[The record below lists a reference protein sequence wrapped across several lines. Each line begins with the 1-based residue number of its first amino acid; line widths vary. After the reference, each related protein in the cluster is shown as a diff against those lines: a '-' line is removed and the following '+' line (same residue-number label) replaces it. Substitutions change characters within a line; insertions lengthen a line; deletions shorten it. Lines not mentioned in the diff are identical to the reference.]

1 MLFVAVG
8 ASRVRDLFE
17 KAEAAAPVIVFIDE
31 IDAIGHHRSGGARF
45 GVGTNDEREQP
56 LNQLLVCMDGFDST
70 TIVIVLAATNRPDVL
85 DSALRSGR
93 FDRKSSACAS
103 SVARRGAATLQSELV
118 RRPGI

>member
-8 ASRVRDLFE
+8 ASRMRDLFE
-17 KAEAAAPVIVFIDE
+17 KAEAAAPASVFIDE
-31 IDAIGHHRSGGARF
+31 IDAIGHHRSRRF

-56 LNQLLVCMDGFDST
+56 LNQLLVCMDGSNST
-70 TIVIVLAATNRPDVL
+70 TNVIVLAATNRPDVL

-103 SVARRGAATLQSELV
+103 SVARRGAATLQTELV

>member
-1 MLFVAVG
+1 MLFVGVG

-56 LNQLLVCMDGFDST
+56 LNLLLACMDGFAST
-70 TIVIVLAATNRPDVL
+70 TNVIVLAATNCPDVL
-85 DSALRSGR
+85 DSAPRSGR

-103 SVARRGAATLQSELV
+103 SGGTE
-118 RRPGI
+118 GCGYTTN